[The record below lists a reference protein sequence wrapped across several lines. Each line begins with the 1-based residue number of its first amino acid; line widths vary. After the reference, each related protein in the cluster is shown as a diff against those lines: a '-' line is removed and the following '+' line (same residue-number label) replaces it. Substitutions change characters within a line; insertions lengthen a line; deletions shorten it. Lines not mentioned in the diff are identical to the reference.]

1 MRKQDGLLLPKSGVL
16 APACDMG
23 APFGAGEKMERE
35 KRGRRPTLVTEAGG
49 LLKGSRCFR
58 GCRLAQCYL
67 HNATLPAQH
76 RISGDLTSS
85 KLNDILIQVLG
96 ELTALY
102 SHYVGLTPTY
112 TIAHWPKI
120 YACVLIMYY
129 LCSAVALQ

>member
-1 MRKQDGLLLPKSGVL
+1 MEGV
-16 APACDMG
+16 
-23 APFGAGEKMERE
+23 EK
-35 KRGRRPTLVTEAGG
+35 GRRRTLVTEAGR
-49 LLKGSRCFR
+49 LLKESGYFG
-58 GCRLAQCYL
+58 GCCLEQCYSP
-67 HNATLPAQH
+67 NATLPAQH

-85 KLNDILIQVLG
+85 KLNGILIQVLG

-120 YACVLIMYY
+120 YACVLIMDY